1 MSGPPIYISCVE
13 DPDVRAA
20 LLDPSKLKAADLAT
34 KILTNEM
41 EAIFEINGLGATEGR
56 KHHQKLR
63 IIFKK
68 VTKIILL

>member
-13 DPDVRAA
+13 DPLVRAA
-20 LLDPSKLKAADLAT
+20 LLDPSKLNSADLAT
-34 KILTNEM
+34 KLLANEI
-41 EAIFEINGLGATEGR
+41 EELFEINGLGTTEGS

-63 IIFKK
+63 SIFKK